1 MERYR
6 VDSGLAV
13 PIYQQLVD
21 AVRSDIKRGAL
32 APGEQLPTVQRM
44 AQSLGMAQGTVKRAY
59 DQLEQLG
66 LLEKIQ
72 GRGTFVRHQPAP
84 STSRKEQA
92 VAAIDTLLDQLTAMG
107 LSAGEIRIFLD
118 LKLRERA
125 ERLAP
130 VKVGVVAECPE
141 VLRQLTEHLRKIG
154 GVELYAYLLS
164 AIQAYPYQLE
174 EELDLVVSAARH
186 LPFLET
192 AVPDRKKIAGIAL
205 RLSLPAAARLAR
217 LPAGASLGI
226 LSCSEAFGQL
236 LYDACGLYAQ
246 QAETAPPQL
255 LSPQLDCARFLRG
268 KAAVLLPEDVSAQA
282 GEETLRQLEQFGR
295 SGQLIPCVFELDE
308 GSCLSLQEKIGRL
321 REEKSI

>member
-141 VLRQLTEHLRKIG
+141 VLRQLTE
-154 GVELYAYLLS
+154 
-164 AIQAYPYQLE
+164 QL
-174 EELDLVVSAARH
+174 
-186 LPFLET
+186 
-192 AVPDRKKIAGIAL
+192 
-205 RLSLPAAARLAR
+205 RLAR